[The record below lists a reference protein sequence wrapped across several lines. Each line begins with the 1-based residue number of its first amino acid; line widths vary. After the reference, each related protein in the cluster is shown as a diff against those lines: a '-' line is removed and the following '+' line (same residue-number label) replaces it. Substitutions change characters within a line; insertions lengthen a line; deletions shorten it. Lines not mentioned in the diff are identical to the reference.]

1 MPNNKLPT
9 VSSDIPKDLRF
20 FIDRVAE
27 IVNSSGPDQFLTLS
41 DLQKG
46 VYNSAINDSGAI
58 DDSSGDGVIIP
69 VFCPPKATN
78 VVATGG
84 YEYII
89 LDWDRPTYYGHAF
102 TRVYRALGANAL
114 FSDAVFVTEV
124 TGRAAVFSD
133 YLGTGATATYWVQ
146 FVNINGEDC
155 DVISDPATATTAI
168 NVEEVINALEG
179 ALTSSE
185 FADDLS
191 TFLDNAPDN
200 YVVKLAGA
208 DGAAAGFGLAST
220 PSLDGGG
227 SVEFTFAVLADNF
240 FITPPVDFNQSDTPS
255 SAAQGDV
262 WRDTTNPSSVVY
274 KLYQG
279 SEWVEF
285 NPSPFIVRTTPITIT
300 NDDGK
305 LVDVPAGVYIR
316 DGYIQNGTITSAKIG
331 TAAIDNAKI
340 VDATIETGKIAYLD
354 AGTIRTGN
362 FESFDFTNES
372 GKAGFRLAMSTR
384 PIFDEAGEFTGGFEF
399 LPGTAQE
406 DIQFILR
413 GKGDISPALQLIDG
427 KVTINALNIRKTL
440 KSVDWPE
447 KGFKFNVESGVIQ
460 FKDSDGLITFSTNG
474 YNGTAITAAINAQI
488 TALTNQIAVDNAA
501 QDAQIALQT
510 PQETFD
516 SLVEVITDVN
526 SGLATKASLTALD
539 ELETNLNDLSS
550 ATTQSITDLNDDL
563 LQVGNFDEDGDYT
576 FDPSKIAQVLNT
588 ASTEE
593 QLADYQFILAFSQA
607 GLIDTYHQSS
617 GFINLFAANAIF
629 KKLYAEKAIFGE
641 ILADAVAANNGT
653 IDNLKV
659 NTLQIADEAVFVP
672 VSGATNSGQTLG
684 TSFVKVATSTPISW
698 AASGGKPKS
707 VIVSGSMNFL
717 AQTSSADGGSVRI
730 KVGVEYPSGQTSFGP
745 DIATSTRIDY
755 SQQVG
760 TIAKI
765 GLVAGGYT
773 SVTVVMY
780 ARTTRYGTANP
791 SGHTVGS
798 GTVVGFA
805 GKSGI

>member
-1 MPNNKLPT
+1 LDKAARKWRVPNNKLPT

-58 DDSSGDGVIIP
+58 DDSSGDDVIIP

-78 VVATGG
+78 LVATGG

-114 FSDAVFVTEV
+114 FSDAVAVTEV

-133 YLGTGATATYWVQ
+133 YLGTGETATYWVQ

-168 NVEEVINALEG
+168 NVEEVINALDG

-305 LVDVPAGVYIR
+305 QVDVPAGVYIR
-316 DGYIQNGTITSAKIG
+316 DGYIQNGTITNAKIG

-362 FESFDFTNES
+362 FESFDFTNEE
-372 GKAGFRLAMSTR
+372 GKAGFRLAMSTS
-384 PIFDEAGEFTGGFEF
+384 PIFNEAGEFTGEFEF
-399 LPGTAQE
+399 LSGTNQE
-406 DIQFILR
+406 DIEFILR
-413 GKGDISPALQLIDG
+413 GEGDINPALQLING
-427 KVTINALNIRKTL
+427 KVTINALNIREVL
-440 KSVDWPE
+440 KSQNWPTS
-447 KGFKFNVESGVIQ
+447 GFSFNVETGVFA
-460 FKDSDGLITFSTNG
+460 FKDGTGNTIFTTNGFDGNAVEAAIQDTIDGLN
-474 YNGTAITAAINAQI
+474 AAIAIN
-488 TALTNQIAVDNAA
+488 NAA
-501 QDAQIALQT
+501 IATKT
-510 PQETFD
+510 PQTTFN
-516 SLVEVITDVN
+516 SLLDTVN
-526 SGLATKASLTALD
+526 DATSGLATKASLVDLQGTNDSVATID
-539 ELETNLNDLSS
+539 E
-550 ATTQSITDLNDDL
+550 QITDLNDDL
-563 LQVGNFDEDGDYT
+563 LQVGNFDEAGDYT
-576 FDPSKIAQVLNT
+576 FDPSKLGEVLST

-593 QLADYQFILAFSQA
+593 QLADYQFILEFSKA
-607 GLIDTYHQSS
+607 GLIDTYHQSD

-629 KKLYAEKAIFGE
+629 KDLYAEKAIFGT
-641 ILADAVAANNGT
+641 ILANEVAANNGT
-653 IDNLKV
+653 IDNLLV
-659 NTLQIADEAVFVP
+659 NTVSIAGNAVTVP
-672 VSGATNSGQTLG
+672 VSGNVTPNIGLT
-684 TSFVKVATSTPISW
+684 TSWQDVATTTQITWPNVDSRPS
-698 AASGGKPKS
+698 AA
-707 VIVSGSMNFL
+707 IVTATMNFL
-717 AQTSSADGGSVRI
+717 AINTDDPGTACRLRLVAVGPFSSAILQDAAV
-730 KVGVEYPSGQTSFGP
+730 
-745 DIATSTRIDY
+745 STRRDY
-755 SQQVG
+755 SQVV
-760 TIAKI
+760 TI
-765 GLVAGGYT
+765 
-773 SVTVVMY
+773 SVKHDLSGKSSPY
-780 ARTTRYGTANP
+780 RYRLQARTDT
-791 SGHTVGS
+791 SGDYRTGS
-798 GTVVGFA
+798 GNIFA
-805 GKSGI
+805 LASKR